1 MCLGINTFYRS
12 FDLFNLL
19 RIVSYRFIKNGRNKI
34 YLLHLQRLIVSNWN
48 VWLFFFFSLVFFQF
62 LFTFFFLSD
71 YPGLSVFDL
80 RFHDLFLNILFSQI
94 TIVFSELKTID
105 LSSLV
110 EFTYSRWSFINVIFE
125 SLEVLR
131 LLPEV
136 CNFVCFDTQICLL
149 HISIGFFD

>member
-80 RFHDLFLNILFSQI
+80 RFHDLLLNILFSQI